1 MDFKTQDLYN
11 KSTEYLINA
20 MEQYIKF
27 IEINSSLRNLDI
39 QFHYLKSLPH
49 NNMMTK
55 YEIIDKQCKRQN
67 LLNEKEMVRQ
77 NIISQSYNSIMLA
90 LTLIDTSLVECDRF
104 GLEMSKA
111 LIQSILKFII
121 DGRPNIS
128 IPKDALMPQVMKIY
142 AKLVNNQ
149 FNSYIELT
157 DYLNQLMSL

>member
-20 MEQYIKF
+20 MKQYIKF

-39 QFHYLKSLPH
+39 QFHYLESLPH
-49 NNMMTK
+49 SDMITR
-55 YEIIDKQCKRQN
+55 YEIVDKQCKRQN
-67 LLNEKEMVRQ
+67 LMIEKEGVRQ

-90 LTLIDTSLVECDRF
+90 LALIDTSLAECNRF
-104 GLEMSKA
+104 GLEMSKT

-128 IPKDALMPQVMKIY
+128 IPKDALMPHIMNIST
-142 AKLVNNQ
+142 KLVNNP
-149 FNSYIELT
+149 FNSNIELT
-157 DYLNQLMSL
+157 VYLNQLMSL